1 MPSTGRSH
9 GWYRRS
15 SSGMLVLI
23 HQLRVEPMERK
34 ANTGTPWN
42 QDGIN
47 TSISPAIQAQSA
59 RGPHQDTALR
69 KEILLHL

>member
-1 MPSTGRSH
+1 MTSGRLTQPSLPVAGRETRTAS
-9 GWYRRS
+9 
-15 SSGMLVLI
+15 
-23 HQLRVEPMERK
+23 
-34 ANTGTPWN
+34 
-42 QDGIN
+42 

>member
-1 MPSTGRSH
+1 
-9 GWYRRS
+9 
-15 SSGMLVLI
+15 
-23 HQLRVEPMERK
+23 MERK
-34 ANTGTPWN
+34 AGTGTPWN

-69 KEILLHL
+69 KEILLHI

>member
-1 MPSTGRSH
+1 
-9 GWYRRS
+9 
-15 SSGMLVLI
+15 
-23 HQLRVEPMERK
+23 MERK
-34 ANTGTPWN
+34 AGTGMPWN

-47 TSISPAIQAQSA
+47 KSISPAIQAQSA